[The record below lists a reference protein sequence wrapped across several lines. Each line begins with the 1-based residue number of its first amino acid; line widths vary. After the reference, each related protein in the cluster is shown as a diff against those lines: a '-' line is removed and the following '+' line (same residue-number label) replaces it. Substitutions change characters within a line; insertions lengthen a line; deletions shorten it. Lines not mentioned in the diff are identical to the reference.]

1 MIELKIYTH
10 IKPFLQE
17 DGAPTKRI
25 SLRNSTSKASW
36 GWAPTKRIS
45 LRNSTSKASWGW
57 GPNKENFTEKFNKQ
71 SKLGMGPNKE
81 NFTVNST
88 FLAPL
93 FD

>member
-1 MIELKIYTH
+1 
-10 IKPFLQE
+10 
-17 DGAPTKRI
+17 
-25 SLRNSTSKASW
+25 
-36 GWAPTKRIS
+36 
-45 LRNSTSKASWGW
+45 
-57 GPNKENFTEKFNKQ
+57 PNKENFTEKFNKQ

>member
-10 IKPFLQE
+10 IKPFF
-17 DGAPTKRI
+17 TR
-25 SLRNSTSKASW
+25 
-36 GWAPTKRIS
+36 
-45 LRNSTSKASWGW
+45 GW

>member
-10 IKPFLQE
+10 IKPFFTRGWGPNKENFTEKFNKQ
-17 DGAPTKRI
+17 
-25 SLRNSTSKASW
+25 SKL
-36 GWAPTKRIS
+36 GM
-45 LRNSTSKASWGW
+45 